1 MYKTYTCRSDL
12 SRRQRWLFGSRSG
25 SETTDL
31 ELVLDPSEPNGSPIY
46 VPVHACILVSSPMP
60 YLLLFILV
68 SINHLDI
75 YSFTSLLLHSS
86 HKHAIIIRLLDLR
99 VFER

>member
-25 SETTDL
+25 AETTDL

-46 VPVHACILVSSPMP
+46 VPVHACILVSVLTA
-60 YLLLFILV
+60 LLYIFSADLTSTLFTFF
-68 SINHLDI
+68 N
-75 YSFTSLLLHSS
+75 
-86 HKHAIIIRLLDLR
+86 RLLDLPD
-99 VFER
+99 FER

>member
-25 SETTDL
+25 AETTDL

-46 VPVHACILVSSPMP
+46 VPVHACILVSVLTA
-60 YLLLFILV
+60 LLYIFSANLTSSLFTFF
-68 SINHLDI
+68 N
-75 YSFTSLLLHSS
+75 
-86 HKHAIIIRLLDLR
+86 RLLDLPD
-99 VFER
+99 FER